1 MTYCTEAR
9 ASSAVSKVIQI
20 AAGSDG
26 RLYALTEDGE
36 IWLYGGLIDPGWEQL
51 PHPEP
56 RPPKVFVFRDRQEES
71 A

>member
-1 MTYCTEAR
+1 MTYSAEAR

-20 AAGSDG
+20 AAGAED

-36 IWLYGGLIDPGWEQL
+36 IWLYGGFIDPGWEQL

-56 RPPKVFVFRDRQEES
+56 RPPREFVFRDRQE

>member
-1 MTYCTEAR
+1 MTYSAEAR

-20 AAGSDG
+20 ASAEN

-36 IWLYGGLIDPGWEQL
+36 IWLYDGYDPGWEQL

>member
-1 MTYCTEAR
+1 MTYSTQAR

-20 AAGSDG
+20 ASAEN

-36 IWLYGGLIDPGWEQL
+36 IWLYDGYDSGWEQL

-56 RPPKVFVFRDRQEES
+56 RPPKVFVFRDRREES